1 MRFYFFL
8 IFSRDSLLLSWFL
21 NAIANMVE
29 WPMISLI
36 VKQYGQLLLPMKTSC
51 LQFQSYINLYL
62 LTLEMR
68 LKRSSNVKHSVCIVY
83 KMLFNAIEIELS
95 IAHHFF
101 FCVIFFVW
109 LTFFLFQYCLLFVT
123 YLTFGE
129 FSLHSHISEKLTQ
142 KNDNTK
148 WMEIDLTP
156 WVQIAHSN
164 ESGIP
169 MECGY
174 DSFWFIINNNQR

>member
-8 IFSRDSLLLSWFL
+8 IFSRDSLLLSWSL
-21 NAIANMVE
+21 NAIAIMVV

-101 FCVIFFVW
+101 FLRHFFCLVDILPISILFIICDIFDIRRILTSFAHQRRNSHKKRLWKVDGNWFDTMGSNSPFKRIRYTNGMW
-109 LTFFLFQYCLLFVT
+109 L
-123 YLTFGE
+123 
-129 FSLHSHISEKLTQ
+129 
-142 KNDNTK
+142 
-148 WMEIDLTP
+148 
-156 WVQIAHSN
+156 
-164 ESGIP
+164 
-169 MECGY
+169 
-174 DSFWFIINNNQR
+174 WFILVYYKQ